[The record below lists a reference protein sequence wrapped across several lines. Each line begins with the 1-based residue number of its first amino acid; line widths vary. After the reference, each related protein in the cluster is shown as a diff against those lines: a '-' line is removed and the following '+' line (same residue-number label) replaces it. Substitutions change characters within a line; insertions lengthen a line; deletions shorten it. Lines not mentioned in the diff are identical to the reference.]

1 MNKSTARKKGLPVLL
16 HILAWFVLLIL
27 PQIIISRYWGNNNF
41 IPWDFYLSAA
51 VYGFI
56 FYFNYLLLVPRFYL
70 KEKKTIYFAV
80 ALAVI
85 IVSYFVFIYINRL
98 THNPERDKVFEEA
111 IRNLAHER
119 EIRRPPFRLIQMYQ
133 YSILSIIITGFSIG
147 LRVIE
152 KHSASEKRQKELEKE
167 KLHSE
172 LAFLKNQ
179 VSPHFFFNTLNNI
192 YSLIEV
198 NTNDAQEAVMK
209 LSRMMRYLLYE
220 SESEK
225 TQLSNEI
232 NFLNHYIDL
241 MRLRLSR
248 KVDLL
253 VDLPANDSKL
263 KVPPLLF
270 IPFIEN
276 AFKHGITYREKSFIH
291 ISMKIEDCK
300 ILFSCK
306 NSIGKQLD
314 KEINENHSGIGLENV
329 KKRLNLIFPDKYI
342 LNIEPT
348 EKEFDVSLEIDL
360 KDC

>member
-1 MNKSTARKKGLPVLL
+1 MNISTVRKKGLPVLL
-16 HILAWFVLLIL
+16 HFLAWFILLIL
-27 PQIIISRYWGNNNF
+27 PQIIIRRYRGNIDF
-41 IPWDFYLSAA
+41 IPWDLYLSAA
-51 VYGFI
+51 VFGFI
-56 FYFNYLLLVPRFYL
+56 FYFNYLWLVPRFYF
-70 KEKKTIYFAV
+70 KEKKTVYFIV
-80 ALAVI
+80 AAALI
-85 IVSYFVFIYINRL
+85 IGFYFVFIYINSFD
-98 THNPERDKVFEEA
+98 HNPERERA
-111 IRNLAHER
+111 IREGVENLTRER
-119 EIRRPPFRLIQMYQ
+119 RRRPPFRLFQTYQ
-133 YSILSIIITGFSIG
+133 YSIVSIIITVFSLG

-192 YSLIEV
+192 YSLIEI
-198 NTNDAQEAVMK
+198 NTTDAQEAVMK
-209 LSRMMRYLLYE
+209 LSRLMRYLLYE
-220 SESEK
+220 SESGL
-225 TQLSNEI
+225 TQLSHEI

-248 KVDLL
+248 KVDLQ
-253 VDLPANDSKL
+253 VDLPANDNNL

-276 AFKHGITYREKSFIH
+276 AFKHGISYREKSFIY
-291 ISMKIEDCK
+291 IAMKVDDCK
-300 ILFSCK
+300 ILFTCK
-306 NSIGKQLD
+306 NSIGRQAD

-329 KKRLNLIFPDKYI
+329 KKRLNLIFPDKYV
-342 LNIEPT
+342 LTIEPT